1 MKLTTIS
8 IEKALSKAYLK
19 QDISREQINTFKR
32 NMQVLFGRAE
42 VAEAKKEH
50 EEHYKNIVSDFL
62 KDTYYKDSY
71 EINISQRM
79 DLVIHNGR
87 SSSDTVG
94 VIAEA
99 KKPSNVAEMIS
110 PKTPNAKAL
119 HELLHYYMQE
129 RFING
134 NKDIKHLV
142 ATDCYQW
149 YIFDAGHFEEF
160 FFKHKSFVARY
171 EDWHRG
177 SHGVDTTDWF
187 YKEFAKPLFENE
199 LSELEAVYFNLLD
212 YKTVITNADPADDI
226 QLVSLYKILS
236 PEHLLKRPFANDSN
250 TLNRDFY
257 NELLYIMGLEEQT
270 EGGKKLI
277 GRIQKDRQDGSL
289 LENAINIISSYGMLK
304 KVENR
309 EQFGA
314 TEEEQLYSVGLELC
328 IMWLNRI
335 LFLKLLEGQLIK
347 YHGGN
352 TDYAF
357 INEHKIADFDELDEL
372 FFEVLAVRTSE
383 RSKTVASKYGTI
395 PYLNSSLFES
405 SNLESQTIYISKLK
419 DRLTMPVYKHSVLH
433 QSGQYLNSEP
443 HSTLHYLFQFLAAYN
458 FSSDSSAAIQEQN
471 KTIINA
477 SVLGLIFE
485 KINGYKDGSF
495 FTPGFITM
503 YMCRETIRRAVA
515 QKFAEL
521 EQQDIATFEDVKV
534 YCRRHYRPED
544 VARFNSH
551 INSLRICDPAVGSG
565 HFLVSALNEL
575 IAIKSE
581 LGILYDAEGMP
592 LGYDV
597 AVDNDELVIT
607 SQRTN
612 LPFEY
617 LLGADGR
624 PPRAA
629 QLVQA
634 ALFEEKHR
642 IIESCLFGVDI
653 NPKSVLI
660 CRLRLWIELLKNA
673 YYIVDGASATE
684 LQTLPNIDINI
695 KCGNSLISR
704 FALDADL
711 KQALKKSAGKW
722 TIDDYRIAVSTYRN
736 AENKEQKWAME
747 RLINDIKTNFRSEIA
762 NNDPM
767 LKRLSLLRGELF
779 ALSNQT
785 SLFEQSKKEKDEWN
799 KKVARLAADTSKLET
814 EIEDV
819 KSNKIY
825 DNAFEWRFEFP
836 EVLDDNGA
844 FIGFDVVVGNPPYI
858 RQEEFSPI
866 KNYLQS
872 HFTTY
877 AGTADLYVY
886 FVERAMQV
894 ARQNGHFAYIL
905 PNKWMKAGYGA
916 ALRKWVDA
924 YTIDSII
931 DFGDLPVFEEATTYP
946 CVWQMQKKDAQTKSF
961 TSANVTTLNYPTGI
975 HDYLRSVR
983 FTVNQQLLSD
993 SGWTLVS
1000 DRTQHLLTK
1009 IKTAGIPLGEYVDGK
1024 IYYGIKTGLN
1034 EAFVIDGATREQ
1046 LIAEHASS
1054 AELIKPFLAGRDIK
1068 RYQQPQSDSYLIL
1081 IPKGFTIKTNKYNN
1095 IVNEPRPHYG
1105 DMPYD
1110 PAWDWFRANYPAI
1123 ARHLLPHKQKAEARS
1138 DKGDFWWELRACDYY
1153 GEFEKEKIIIPAI
1166 ANKANYCFDT
1176 NGNFSND
1183 KTAIIPLNDLS
1194 LLALLNS
1201 KLLDFLLKMIASTKN
1216 GGYFEYKPVYVSQL
1230 PIAPIDPATNLRLQE
1245 KVKIIMSLR
1254 KDNADTTALE
1264 AEIDQLVY
1272 QLYGLTEEE
1281 IAVVE
1286 GR

>member
-8 IEKALSKAYLK
+8 IEKKLSKAYLK
-19 QDISREQINTFKR
+19 QDISREQIDTFKR
-32 NMQVLFGRAE
+32 NMQALFGRAE

-50 EEHYKNIVSDFL
+50 EEHFKNIVSDFL
-62 KDTYYKDSY
+62 KDTYYKDRY
-71 EINISQRM
+71 EININKRK

-87 SSSDTVG
+87 SSSDSAG
-94 VIAEA
+94 VIIEA

-134 NKDIKHLV
+134 NKDIKHLI

-160 FFKHKSFVARY
+160 FFKHKAFVTQY
-171 EDWHRG
+171 EDWNRG
-177 SHGVDTTDWF
+177 SHGVDTTDWV
-187 YKEFAKPLFENE
+187 YKEFARPLFENE
-199 LSELEAVYFNLLD
+199 FAELEAVHVNLLE
-212 YKTVITNADPADDI
+212 YKTIITNADPADDI
-226 QLVSLYKILS
+226 QLISLYKILS

-257 NELLYIMGLEEQT
+257 NELLYIMGLEEQA

-289 LENAINIISSYGMLK
+289 VENAINYIRTRHLLRN
-304 KVENR
+304 VENR

-352 TDYAF
+352 TEYAF

-383 RSKTVASKYGTI
+383 RSENVAQKFGAI
-395 PYLNSSLFES
+395 PYLNSSLFEVS
-405 SNLESQTIYISKLK
+405 KLESQTMRVSDMKK
-419 DRLTMPVYKHSVLH
+419 RLTLPIYKHSVLR
-433 QSGQYLNSEP
+433 NTDAVEP

-458 FSSDSSAAIQEQN
+458 FSSDSSATIQEQN

-485 KINGYKDGSF
+485 KINGYRDGSF

-503 YMCRETIRRAVA
+503 YMCRETIRRAVV

-521 EQQDIATFEDVKV
+521 EHADIASWADLRS
-534 YCRRHYRPED
+534 YCGRHYRPED
-544 VARFNSH
+544 VKRFNSH

-565 HFLVSALNEL
+565 HFLVSALNEI

-581 LGILYDAEGMP
+581 LGILYDADGAP
-592 LGYDV
+592 IPYDV
-597 AVDNDELVIT
+597 TVDNDELVIT

-617 LLGADGR
+617 LLGTDGR
-624 PPRAA
+624 PPRAL
-629 QLVQA
+629 QSVQA

-704 FALDADL
+704 YALDANI
-711 KQALKKSAGKW
+711 KRALRASKW
-722 TIDDYRIAVSTYRN
+722 SIDSYRVAVSTYRN
-736 AENKEQKWAME
+736 AKSKEEKWAME
-747 RLINDIKTNFRSEIA
+747 KLILSIKQDFTAEFRS
-762 NNDPM
+762 NDP
-767 LKRLSLLRGELF
+767 LKTRLDKLANELYNRFTGNFIFEPEVPYGKKAEELEKKKAKERKALENEIKVVSSKMEELRSG
-779 ALSNQT
+779 
-785 SLFEQSKKEKDEWN
+785 D
-799 KKVARLAADTSKLET
+799 
-814 EIEDV
+814 
-819 KSNKIY
+819 IY
-825 DNAFEWRFEFP
+825 KNAFEWRFEFP
-836 EVLDDNGA
+836 EVLNDNGD
-844 FIGFDVVVGNPPYI
+844 FVGFDVVVGNPPYI
-858 RQEEFSPI
+858 FGRDWKALGLPDGLKSFFKEKYQLSSYQIDLYILFLEKTFEISAKPANVSLI
-866 KNYLQS
+866 VPNTWLNN
-872 HFTTY
+872 TY
-877 AGTADLYVY
+877 ASVVRSYLLKNTSL
-886 FVERAMQV
+886 F
-894 ARQNGHFAYIL
+894 IL
-905 PNKWMKAGYGA
+905 TTTPPNSFEGVGVDTVIVQYGIEN
-916 ALRKWVDA
+916 KYCND
-924 YTIDSII
+924 II
-931 DFGDLPVFEEATTYP
+931 I
-946 CVWQMQKKDAQTKSF
+946 KS
-961 TSANVTTLNYPTGI
+961 
-975 HDYLRSVR
+975 
-983 FTVNQQLLSD
+983 LS
-993 SGWTLVS
+993 GNKNNEIV
-1000 DRTQHLLTK
+1000 K
-1009 IKTAGIPLGEYVDGK
+1009 INEKNPFVDGK
-1024 IYYGIKTGLN
+1024 TPIQLNMSIGALTIVEKVHRFEKRLGDVCKITRGIHPYRTGGFGKSAFADSVQTERDVQERPYHSPIYREGFQSFVYGKN
-1034 EAFVIDGATREQ
+1034 
-1046 LIAEHASS
+1046 
-1054 AELIKPFLAGRDIK
+1054 IK
-1068 RYQQPQSDSYLIL
+1068 RLAPPIIDE
-1081 IPKGFTIKTNKYNN
+1081 FIKYGDWLA
-1095 IVNEPRPHYG
+1095 EPRNPEFFQGERVYSRKILG
-1105 DMPYD
+1105 DRLVVTYVNDSSVADQQVYITKP
-1110 PAWDWFRANYPAI
+1110 I
-1123 ARHLLPHKQKAEARS
+1123 S
-1138 DKGDFWWELRACDYY
+1138 
-1153 GEFEKEKIIIPAI
+1153 
-1166 ANKANYCFDT
+1166 T
-1176 NGNFSND
+1176 NISATYLTGV
-1183 KTAIIPLNDLS
+1183 LG
-1194 LLALLNS
+1194 S
-1201 KLLDFLLKMIASTKN
+1201 KLIGFYIHNYYDEMDALFPQIK
-1216 GGYFEYKPVYVSQL
+1216 VSQL
-1230 PIAPIDPATNLRLQE
+1230 KEIPIPLITLKQQDSISILVLKILDCKKQDP
-1245 KVKIIMSLR
+1245 S
-1254 KDNADTTALE
+1254 ADTTALE